1 MSAARLTRL
10 PVTLGLVLACVA
22 LFAVEVAAGA
32 LGPDAR
38 RVFLRLGAVRGDL
51 VLERGEVWRLITA
64 AYLHGGL
71 LHLAMNLSA
80 LVQLAALCELVWGS
94 ARTLV
99 VYHLAAVGGALLS
112 CSSVLRPSVGASGAI
127 LGLAG
132 LLLGATWFA
141 REPLRGGLRG
151 ALGQRL
157 AKGVLL
163 TFALGLGLQLSGV
176 PIVDNAGHAGGLATG
191 ILLAA
196 FFRSVERP
204 PGRFVKA
211 LAALLVAATL
221 ASLGAMAA
229 LGGRAAASEL
239 DDLRRLVGRAPQ
251 EPLAGQ
257 VALEVALDLAR
268 GGDVAGGATL
278 LCERLEAAPDEPAA
292 AILLADLARRAA
304 PPLDDALLERARRAT
319 DEAARRAE
327 ARHAAVVAAAWSDE
341 ARIQAVVD
349 LEQLLDAAAALH
361 ARAGRRAE
369 ALAIEQRGLSRLE
382 AEHAART
389 PPDPALDNALAW
401 ALVTRRDPALNEPE
415 RALGLV
421 DRALLALDT
430 GLRPPDPAVQAAF
443 LDTRAAALAA
453 AGRWDEALTD
463 ERLALAAAERSGAPD
478 EVLDHFHS
486 RLAAIEATVRTR
498 AGER

>member
-1 MSAARLTRL
+1 MRRLTRF
-10 PVTLGLVLACVA
+10 PVTLALVVACVA

-51 VLERGEVWRLITA
+51 VLERGEVWRLVTA

-71 LHLAMNLSA
+71 LHLALNLSA

-99 VYHLAAVGGALLS
+99 VYHLAAIGGALLS

-141 REPLRGGLRG
+141 REPLRGGLRQ

-163 TFALGLGLQLSGV
+163 TFALGLGLQLYGV

-204 PGRFVKA
+204 PGRVVKA

-221 ASLGAMAA
+221 ASLVAMAL

-239 DDLRRLVGRAPQ
+239 DDLRRLVGRAPE

-257 VALEVALDLAR
+257 VALEVAHDLAR
-268 GGDVAGGATL
+268 GGDVAGGVAL
-278 LCERLEAAPDEPAA
+278 LCQRLEAAPEDAA
-292 AILLADLARRAA
+292 TAIFLADLTRRAD
-304 PPLDDALLERARRAT
+304 PPLEGALLDRARLAVE
-319 DEAARRAE
+319 EAARRAE
-327 ARHAAVVAAAWSDE
+327 ERHAAVVAAAWAD
-341 ARIQAVVD
+341 ATRDQAVVD
-349 LEQLLDAAAALH
+349 LEAALDAAAALNAH
-361 ARAGRRAE
+361 AGREAE
-369 ALAIEQRGLSRLE
+369 ALAIEQRGLARLE
-382 AEHAART
+382 AAHAARVE
-389 PPDPALDNALAW
+389 PGHALDNALAW
-401 ALVTRRDPALNEPE
+401 ALVTRLDPALNQPA

-421 DRALLALDT
+421 DRALLAIDA
-430 GLRPPDPAVQAAF
+430 GLRPADPGVRAAY

-453 AGRWDEALTD
+453 AGRWDEALT
-463 ERLALAAAERSGAPD
+463 EQRAALAAAERSAAPP
-478 EVLDHFHS
+478 EVLDHFRG
-486 RLAAIEATVRTR
+486 RLARIEAEVRR
-498 AGER
+498 KH

>member
-1 MSAARLTRL
+1 MPRLTRF
-10 PVTLGLVLACVA
+10 PVTLALVVACVV

-51 VLERGEVWRLITA
+51 VLERGEVWRLVTA

-80 LVQLAALCELVWGS
+80 LVQLAALCELVWGP

-99 VYHLAAVGGALLS
+99 VYHLAAIGGALLS

-141 REPLRGGLRG
+141 REPLRSNLRG

-196 FFRSVERP
+196 FFRSVDRP
-204 PGRFVKA
+204 AGGLVKG

-221 ASLGAMAA
+221 AALGAMAVS
-229 LGGRAAASEL
+229 GGRAAASEL
-239 DDLRRLVGRAPQ
+239 DDLRRLVGRAPR

-257 VALEVALDLAR
+257 VALEVAHDLAR
-268 GGDVAGGATL
+268 RGDVADAVAL
-278 LCERLEAAPDEPAA
+278 LCERVEREPDDLAA
-292 AILLADLARRAA
+292 AVTVADLVRAA
-304 PPLDDALLERARRAT
+304 HDDETPLPAELIERARLALLEVARQ
-319 DEAARRAE
+319 AE
-327 ARHAAVVAAAWSDE
+327 AHRSAGRLDV
-341 ARIQAVVD
+341 IT
-349 LEQLLDAAAALH
+349 LEGVLDAAAAVH
-361 ARAGRRAE
+361 ARAGRREE
-369 ALAIEQRGLSRLE
+369 ALALEARGLWLLQ
-382 AEHAART
+382 AEHSARS
-389 PPDPALDNALAW
+389 PPDHALDNALAW
-401 ALVTRRDPALNEPE
+401 ALVTRRDPALDEPE

-421 DRALLALDT
+421 DRALLAIET
-430 GLRPPDPAVQAAF
+430 GLRPPDPGVRAAY
-443 LDTRAAALAA
+443 LDTRAAALVA
-453 AGRWDEALTD
+453 AGRWNEALTD
-463 ERLALAAAERSGAPD
+463 QRAALAALESTGAPA
-478 EVLDHFHS
+478 EVLDHFRG
-486 RLAAIEATVRTR
+486 RLAEVQARATAR
-498 AGER
+498 